1 VLVESRGRGVYQDF
15 VLGRIVAEHSRGS
28 SGIGGRVAIELTSV
42 VDEKI
47 SRFGGMVGG
56 PETDGACE
64 MQSSLVLI
72 GVVFLLGSVTLTLCR
87 VRALACQAE

>member
-1 VLVESRGRGVYQDF
+1 VLVEGRGRGVYQDF
-15 VLGRIVAEHSRGS
+15 VLGRIVADQSCGS
-28 SGIGGRVAIELTSV
+28 SGICGKVAIELTSV

-64 MQSSLVLI
+64 
-72 GVVFLLGSVTLTLCR
+72 
-87 VRALACQAE
+87 VRAASS